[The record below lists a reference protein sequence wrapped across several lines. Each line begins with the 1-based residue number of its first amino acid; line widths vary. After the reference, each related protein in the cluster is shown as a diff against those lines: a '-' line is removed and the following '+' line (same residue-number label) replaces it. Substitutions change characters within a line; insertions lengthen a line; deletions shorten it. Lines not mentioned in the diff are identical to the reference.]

1 MFGDILVDVVKGVAI
16 SLAFEAIK
24 ESLKEE

>member
-1 MFGDILVDVVKGVAI
+1 MLGNIFVDVVKGVAI